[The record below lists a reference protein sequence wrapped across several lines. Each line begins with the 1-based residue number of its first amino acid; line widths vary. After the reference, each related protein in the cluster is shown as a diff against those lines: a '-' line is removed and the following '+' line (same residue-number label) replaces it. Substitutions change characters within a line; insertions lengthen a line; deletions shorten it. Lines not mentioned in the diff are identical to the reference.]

1 MTKRQVSRSRGTS
14 LGVLEEAK
22 GNKRLFELRRS
33 EKVEQKWLGW
43 GKKKI

>member
-14 LGVLEEAK
+14 LGVLEGAK
-22 GNKRLFELRRS
+22 GNKKLFRLGRS
-33 EKVEQKWLGW
+33 EKVEQKSLDW